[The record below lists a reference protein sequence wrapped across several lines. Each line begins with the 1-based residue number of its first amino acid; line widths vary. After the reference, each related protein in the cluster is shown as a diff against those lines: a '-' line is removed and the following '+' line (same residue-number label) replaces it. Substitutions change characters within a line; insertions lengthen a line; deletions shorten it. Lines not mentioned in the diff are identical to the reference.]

1 MNKKNF
7 FRMMAVAAV
16 ASVAITSCDKST
28 PKMDEKGA
36 EQQAPVELKIAFV
49 EVDSIMT
56 QYTFCKDYTQILQ
69 KKGQNIQNTLAAKQ
83 RSLEQA
89 AANFQQKLQQ
99 NAYTREQAEGIQAS
113 LQKQAADLDVLNQ
126 RLSNEFQTETD
137 KYNNA
142 LRDSI
147 QHFLARYNRDKKY
160 SLILSKAGD
169 NLLYADKAFDITAEV
184 IAGLN
189 KAYKPAKSETAKKET
204 AEKKE
209 EATPAKK

>member
-1 MNKKNF
+1 MNRKNIF
-7 FRMMAVAAV
+7 QTLAVAFV
-16 ASVAITSCDKST
+16 ATCAMTSCDKSA
-28 PKMDEKGA
+28 PQMDQKSQAGEQSAPA
-36 EQQAPVELKIAFV
+36 ELRIAFV

-56 QYTFCKDYTQILQ
+56 QYKFCKDYTEILQ
-69 KKGQNIQNTLAAKQ
+69 KKGQNIQNTLTSKQ
-83 RSLEQA
+83 RQLEQA

-113 LQKQAADLDVLNQ
+113 LQKQSNDLQALNQ
-126 RLSNEFQTETD
+126 RLTNEFASETD

-147 QHFLARYNRDKKY
+147 QRFLVKYNKDKKF

-169 NLLYADKAFDITAEV
+169 NLLYADKAFDITNEV

-189 KAYKPAKSETAKKET
+189 KAYKPATKATPEDKKEKT
-204 AEKKE
+204 EKK
-209 EATPAKK
+209 